1 MRKETARSFCL
12 SCITQIVRCGTDS
25 YVEHPAIA
33 FNERVKC
40 GEFNALSDEEFKARV
55 SEIEELAELFNN
67 RRSRTA
73 GSILMDIIS
82 NTSKANYALRGDLVK
97 VMTCLL
103 TDPAN
108 YRIPPLS
115 AETLE
120 AMENFECD
128 LTEEMLDDLDRRFD
142 HIFYEEADADVKKE
156 YPADSPR
163 HIRDSIARQVIG
175 QPEAVK
181 AAALI
186 TYNHLAGRR
195 TNAVFAGPS
204 GCGKSEIWRCLS
216 CKYPGLIRMVDFSR
230 FTAEG
235 WSGSLHIR
243 NIFEGIDISS
253 IKKRGLIV
261 VLDEADKILCE
272 SAVGSGGT
280 DHHVLLQNDLLKMMD
295 GDVIDFGEENKKN
308 ALSIDCSKVSVVM
321 LGAFEKLLEGKSQN
335 AKHIG
340 FHTASWAVGR
350 GHKEISFDDLIN
362 GGMRREIAGRINRIV
377 ALGPLSVDDYKSILM
392 GPVLFD
398 VQESFKRK
406 VNIDSVAADALT
418 GKAIES
424 NLGVRWMRSQVTNAV
439 DDALFDEPEAEEYT
453 VTMQDGKLLCQAQ
466 AEG

>member
-1 MRKETARSFCL
+1 
-12 SCITQIVRCGTDS
+12 
-25 YVEHPAIA
+25 
-33 FNERVKC
+33 
-40 GEFNALSDEEFKARV
+40 
-55 SEIEELAELFNN
+55 
-67 RRSRTA
+67 
-73 GSILMDIIS
+73 
-82 NTSKANYALRGDLVK
+82 
-97 VMTCLL
+97 
-103 TDPAN
+103 
-108 YRIPPLS
+108 
-115 AETLE
+115 
-120 AMENFECD
+120 
-128 LTEEMLDDLDRRFD
+128 
-142 HIFYEEADADVKKE
+142 
-156 YPADSPR
+156 
-163 HIRDSIARQVIG
+163 
-175 QPEAVK
+175 
-181 AAALI
+181 
-186 TYNHLAGRR
+186 
-195 TNAVFAGPS
+195 
-204 GCGKSEIWRCLS
+204 
-216 CKYPGLIRMVDFSR
+216 
-230 FTAEG
+230 
-235 WSGSLHIR
+235 
-243 NIFEGIDISS
+243 
-253 IKKRGLIV
+253 
-261 VLDEADKILCE
+261 
-272 SAVGSGGT
+272 
-280 DHHVLLQNDLLKMMD
+280 MMD

-466 AEG
+466 ADG